1 MSTIRFRKAIAM
13 IELIFAIVI
22 MGIVMMSAP
31 RLLSQASKS
40 SMMVAQQE
48 AIASV
53 STNIGMILTRHWDEQ
68 DTNSSTRPPILITK
82 GNSALNQ
89 VEINGKP
96 TGNMK
101 GMPALSSRSFLTSL
115 GEELNATKVA
125 DFKTEADFDDV
136 DDYDGDSAELGNPL
150 STDSTSTQAG
160 DYIDDSLVITTT
172 VSYISDNPTSG
183 SYASSSLNL
192 NAPFSSASSGTTSNI
207 KSVMNNVKSGD
218 HDDELGVDVTLR
230 AFTCNIG
237 TYKLEKRSF

>member
-1 MSTIRFRKAIAM
+1 MNTIRFRKAVAM

-40 SMMVAQQE
+40 SVMVAQQE

-68 DTNSSTRPPILITK
+68 DTNKSIRPPILVTK
-82 GNSALNQ
+82 GNVDLSQ
-89 VEINGKP
+89 IRINGKP

-115 GEELNATKVA
+115 GKELNATVA
-125 DFKTEADFDDV
+125 TDFTKEKDYDDV
-136 DDYDGDSAELGNPL
+136 DDYNGDSAKLGNPL
-150 STDSTSTQAG
+150 STDFTTTQAG

-183 SYASSSLNL
+183 SYSSSRLNL
-192 NAPFSSASSGTTSNI
+192 NAPFSSASGSTSNI
-207 KSVMNNVKSGD
+207 KSVINNVKSGD

-237 TYKLEKRSF
+237 TYKLETRSF

>member
-1 MSTIRFRKAIAM
+1 MKPYKLRDAIAM

-40 SMMVAQQE
+40 SIMVAQQE

-68 DTNSSTRPPILITK
+68 DTNSSTRPPILVTK
-82 GNSALNQ
+82 GNADLNQ
-89 VEINGKP
+89 IKINGKP

-136 DDYDGDSAELGNPL
+136 DDYDGDSAKLGNPL
-150 STDSTSTQAG
+150 STDFTTTQAG
-160 DYIDDSLVITTT
+160 DYIDDSLEITTT
-172 VSYISDNPTSG
+172 VSYISDDPTSG
-183 SYASSSLNL
+183 SYGSEKLHL
-192 NAPFSSASSGTTSNI
+192 NAPFGSAVVSTSNI
-207 KSVMNNVKSGD
+207 KSVINNVKSGD

-237 TYKLEKRSF
+237 TYKLETRSF

>member
-1 MSTIRFRKAIAM
+1 MNTIRFRKAIAM

-40 SMMVAQQE
+40 SIMVAQQE

-68 DTNSSTRPPILITK
+68 DTNKSIRPPILVTK
-82 GNSALNQ
+82 GNADLSQ
-89 VEINGKP
+89 VKINGKP
-96 TGNMK
+96 TGKMK

-115 GEELNATKVA
+115 GEELNATKAA

-136 DDYDGDSAELGNPL
+136 DDYNGDVAKLGSPL
-150 STDSTSTQAG
+150 STDFTTTQAG
-160 DYIDDSLVITTT
+160 DYIDNSLLITTT

-183 SYASSSLNL
+183 TYGSSSLNL
-192 NAPFSSASSGTTSNI
+192 NSPFASLAKNSTSNI
-207 KSVMNNVKSGD
+207 KSVINNVKSGK
-218 HDDELGVDVTLR
+218 HDTELGVDVTLR

-237 TYKLEKRSF
+237 TYRLETRSF